1 MTVPAPESR
10 RLDAFVDG
18 ELDLKSQL
26 DFERQIKD
34 EPALARQ
41 VDELRH
47 LQSMV
52 RDTATYHAAPDAL
65 RERLANRLGAAAPTA
80 SPAARARPPGAWHGA
95 AEAAARWL
103 AWRPL
108 GAALAFAAVLAVA
121 LNLVWMQSLENDR
134 MVDEVVANHVR
145 ATLSERLVD
154 VASSDHHTVKPFLSA
169 KLGFS
174 PPVIDQPL
182 PGCAF
187 LGGRVDYVD
196 GRPVAALVYRQ
207 GQHIVSS
214 LIWPSNG
221 ADRAPT
227 YLEERGFRIAH
238 WSYRQ
243 MEHWLI
249 SDVNREEF
257 RALVHGIV
265 AAEGER

>member
-1 MTVPAPESR
+1 MTTPASESR

-26 DFERQIKD
+26 DLERQLED

-41 VDELRH
+41 VDDLRH
-47 LQSMV
+47 LRALV
-52 RDTATYHAAPDAL
+52 RETATYHTAPEAM
-65 RERLANRLGAAAPTA
+65 RARLASRLGAPAPAAG
-80 SPAARARPPGAWHGA
+80 PAARARPAGARHA
-95 AEAAARWL
+95 LVEATRRWL

-108 GAALAFAAVLAVA
+108 GAALAFATVLAVA
-121 LNLVWMQSLENDR
+121 LNLVWVQSIETDR
-134 MVDEVVANHVR
+134 LVDEVVANHAR
-145 ATLSERLVD
+145 ATVSERLVD

-174 PPVIDQPL
+174 PPVVDQPL

-238 WSYRQ
+238 WTHRQ

-249 SDVNREEF
+249 SDLNREEF
-257 RALVHGIV
+257 RAFVHAIA
-265 AAEGER
+265 AAEADR

>member
-1 MTVPAPESR
+1 MSASASEPR

-18 ELDLKSQL
+18 ELELKSQL
-26 DFERQIKD
+26 EMERQISD

-41 VDELRH
+41 VDDLRH
-47 LQSMV
+47 LRAMV
-52 RDTATYHAAPDAL
+52 RDTATYHTAPDAL
-65 RERLANRLGAAAPTA
+65 RARLANRLGAPAPAAD
-80 SPAARARPPGAWHGA
+80 SAARARPAGAWHGTA
-95 AEAAARWL
+95 QAFGRWL

-121 LNLVWMQSLENDR
+121 LNLVWMQSIENDR
-134 MVDEVVANHVR
+134 VVDEVVANHVR
-145 ATLSERLVD
+145 ATLSQRLVD

-174 PPVIDQPL
+174 PPVVDQPL
-182 PGCAF
+182 PTCEF

-196 GRPVAALVYRQ
+196 GRPVAALAYRQ

-214 LIWPSNG
+214 LIWPSTG
-221 ADRAPT
+221 VDRAPT
-227 YLEERGFRIAH
+227 YIEERGFRIAH
-238 WSYRQ
+238 WTYRQ

-257 RALVHGIV
+257 RALVHAIA
-265 AAEGER
+265 AAEADR